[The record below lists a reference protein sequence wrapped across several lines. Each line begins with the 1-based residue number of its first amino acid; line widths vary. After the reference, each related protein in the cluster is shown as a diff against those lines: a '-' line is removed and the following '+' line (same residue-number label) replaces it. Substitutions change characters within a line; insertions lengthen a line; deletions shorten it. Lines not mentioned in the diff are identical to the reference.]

1 MKFSDR
7 LAHAWNAFKN
17 NDKIVYDPPK
27 QVYTTYSSTQRPD
40 RTISYSAYDRSIITA
55 ILTRIALDAASVNFS
70 HARTDEN
77 GNYVETIKSGLNNC
91 LSLDANTDQTGAAF
105 MKDVIMSMF
114 DEGVVAIVPTDT
126 DLDPDLTGGYDILKL
141 RTGKVVTWYP
151 DYVKVRV
158 YREDKGNKEDILM
171 PKKAVAIVENPL
183 YEVMNGPN
191 STLQRLIRIL
201 NKLDI
206 LNEQN
211 ASGKMDLIIQL
222 PYTINS
228 DRRRAQAES
237 RRKEVENQLVG
248 SKYGIAYTDGT
259 ERITQ
264 LNRAVENNML
274 AQVEYFMKLLYS
286 QLGISENVFN
296 GTANEEELLNYYDRT
311 INPINSALA
320 DEMTRKFLTKTAR
333 TQRQVIWFFRDPF
346 KLVPVSKLSEIVD
359 TLLRNTILTPNE
371 VRAIIGYKP
380 STEPQA
386 DELQNPNM
394 YPVAEEDAANAEM
407 EEGVTD
413 QNGEELLSEE
423 ETAKMESEIDS
434 LDKYDEELDKLEK
447 QLKHDAFDEYDALI
461 LSHSELEASLNA
473 PSENPFEFIN
483 SLSHYAS
490 EYYDPVYAHEYYEAH
505 KKLKGRR
512 MSEKGREIAAGV
524 KKKMTDERN
533 AKIQSSRS
541 KTKSSVEMASRA
553 RASTVESS
561 SNTAKS
567 NIEARRNAT
576 KKAIE
581 QHKAQMDS
589 QIDSLKDELKA
600 WGASG
605 KKGKSK
611 EIRIKIAKLRMQN
624 SEAKEK
630 LRNDLGEYS
639 LSERSAHKERA
650 TAARDK
656 YREDAGKIKE
666 SGQRDVAGIK
676 EEYDTK
682 LNAELDKIAAEYPAE
697 SSSKKTKESKDNSAL
712 AAKINKAHQGIK
724 SDLKKRKK

>member
-27 QVYTTYSSTQRPD
+27 QVYTTYASTQRPD
-40 RTISYSAYDRSIITA
+40 RTVSYSGYDKSIITA

-77 GNYVETIKSGLNNC
+77 GNFVETIKSGLNNC

-105 MKDVIMSMF
+105 MKDAIMSMF

-126 DLDPDLTGGYDILKL
+126 DLNPEVTGGYDILKM
-141 RTGKVVTWYP
+141 RTGKIVTWYP
-151 DYVKVRV
+151 EYVKVRV
-158 YREDKGNKEDILM
+158 YREDKGAREDILL
-171 PKKAVAIVENPL
+171 PKKAVSIIENPL

-228 DRRRAQAES
+228 ERRRHQAEG
-237 RRKEVENQLVG
+237 RRRDIENQLMG

-333 TQRQVIWFFRDPF
+333 TQHQVVWFFRDPF
-346 KLVPVSKLSEIVD
+346 KLVPVSKLSEIAD
-359 TLLRNTILTPNE
+359 TFIRNTILTPNE

-380 STEPQA
+380 SAEPQA
-386 DELQNPNM
+386 DALQNPNM
-394 YPVAEEDAANAEM
+394 YPVAKEEA
-407 EEGVTD
+407 D
-413 QNGEELLSEE
+413 QNGGEELLSEK
-423 ETAKMESEIDS
+423 ETAEMEGEIKS
-434 LDKYDEELDKLEK
+434 LDKYDEELDKLEA
-447 QLKHDAFDEYDALI
+447 QLKQDAFDEFEDVLI
-461 LSHSELEASLNA
+461 HTGLSFNELNEDDVTMFLKQ
-473 PSENPFEFIN
+473 
-483 SLSHYAS
+483 YAS
-490 EYYDPVYAHEYYEAH
+490 EYYDPVYAHEYYEKH
-505 KKLKGRR
+505 KKLKGRN
-512 MSEKGREIAAGV
+512 SLNEKGKEIADYV
-524 KKKMTDERN
+524 KKKIYEERDS
-533 AKIQSSRS
+533 KIASSN
-541 KTKSSVEMASRA
+541 KSTATQLSSAQNSRA
-553 RASTVESS
+553 AAIESS
-561 SNTAKS
+561 SNIRSK
-567 NIEARRNAT
+567 NVEARRNAT
-576 KKAIE
+576 QKAIE
-581 QHKAQMDS
+581 NHKSQMDNQIS
-589 QIDSLKDELKA
+589 QLQDELKA

-605 KKGKSK
+605 KKGKTK
-611 EIRIKIAKLRMQN
+611 EIRNKIARLREAN
-624 SEAKEK
+624 NEAKAK
-630 LRNDLGEYS
+630 LKDDLSSYSSSEREAHATRSAKAKDEYS
-639 LSERSAHKERA
+639 SNAEKIKTSGSNEVSRI
-650 TAARDK
+650 
-656 YREDAGKIKE
+656 REDYDDRLANEMGKIMAQYTDSKGKGTGTN
-666 SGQRDVAGIK
+666 SA
-676 EEYDTK
+676 
-682 LNAELDKIAAEYPAE
+682 LLDKINKKRDEEIRPILE
-697 SSSKKTKESKDNSAL
+697 QRRSKKK
-712 AAKINKAHQGIK
+712 
-724 SDLKKRKK
+724 

>member
-27 QVYTTYSSTQRPD
+27 QVYTTYASTQRPD
-40 RTISYSAYDRSIITA
+40 RMVSYSGYDKSIITA

-77 GNYVETIKSGLNNC
+77 GNFVETIKSGLNNC

-105 MKDVIMSMF
+105 MKDAIMSMF

-126 DLDPDLTGGYDILKL
+126 DLNPEVTGGYDILKM
-141 RTGKVVTWYP
+141 RTGKIVTWYP
-151 DYVKVRV
+151 EYVKVRV
-158 YREDKGNKEDILM
+158 YREDKGTREDILL
-171 PKKAVAIVENPL
+171 PKKAVAIIENPL

-228 DRRRAQAES
+228 DRRRQQAEG
-237 RRKEVENQLVG
+237 RRKDIENQLMD

-333 TQRQVIWFFRDPF
+333 TQHQVVWFFRDPF
-346 KLVPVSKLSEIVD
+346 KLVPVSKLSEIAD
-359 TLLRNTILTPNE
+359 TFIRNTILTPNE

-380 STEPQA
+380 SAEPQA
-386 DELQNPNM
+386 DDLQNPNM
-394 YPVAEEDAANAEM
+394 YPVAKEEA
-407 EEGVTD
+407 D
-413 QNGEELLSEE
+413 QNEGEELLSEE
-423 ETAKMESEIDS
+423 ETAEMEGEIES
-434 LDKYDEELDKLEK
+434 LDKYDEELDKLEA
-447 QLKHDAFDEYDALI
+447 QLKQDAFDEFEDVLI
-461 LSHSELEASLNA
+461 HTGLNFNELNEDDVTTFLKQ
-473 PSENPFEFIN
+473 
-483 SLSHYAS
+483 YAS
-490 EYYDPVYAHEYYEAH
+490 KYYDPVYAHEYYEKH
-505 KKLKGRR
+505 KKLKGRSSL
-512 MSEKGREIAAGV
+512 SEKGKEVADYV
-524 KKKMTDERN
+524 KKKLYEERDK
-533 AKIQSSRS
+533 KIASSKQSTSNNLTSAQNTRTS
-541 KTKSSVEMASRA
+541 AI
-553 RASTVESS
+553 ESS
-561 SNTAKS
+561 SNTKTRNVEAKKS
-567 NIEARRNAT
+567 AT
-576 KKAIE
+576 QKAIE
-581 QHKAQMDS
+581 NHKAQMDNQIS
-589 QIDSLKDELKA
+589 QLQDELKT

-605 KKGKSK
+605 KKGKTK
-611 EIRIKIAKLRMQN
+611 EIRNKIARLREAN
-624 SEAKEK
+624 NEAKAK
-630 LRNDLGEYS
+630 LQDELSSYS
-639 LSERSAHKERA
+639 SSEREAHATRSAKA
-650 TAARDK
+650 KSDYSDSAA
-656 YREDAGKIKE
+656 KIKE
-666 SGQRDVAGIK
+666 SGSKEVSSIK
-676 EEYDTK
+676 EDYDNRLATEMGKIMAQYTETK
-682 LNAELDKIAAEYPAE
+682 STKKGDSAA
-697 SSSKKTKESKDNSAL
+697 L
-712 AAKINKAHQGIK
+712 LAKINKGHNEIAKPEIQK
-724 SDLKKRKK
+724 QKKNR